1 MKTYMFLG
9 HGSKNQ
15 IKNWN
20 RLKKLLNDIVNTIPL
35 NSKLLYFGDEPNPKA
50 PDIGLV
56 YDYVAKRRPDLFI
69 HMIQN
74 KVAKKYGHPKW
85 VNKVSWHNDV
95 SKECE
100 KIEKPRGKWS
110 GENSKGN
117 PCSNTKKWIE
127 YHNKYGIEK
136 CFIFGGGIT
145 TLIEARFMRKLKIP
159 YLYYPVLRR
168 YLGDKKTLAKD
179 NSVGITHRLCS
190 KQSRHVLI

>member
-1 MKTYMFLG
+1 MKTYIFFG

-15 IKNWN
+15 IKNFN
-20 RLKKLLNDIVNTIPL
+20 KVKILINKIEKEIPR
-35 NSKLLYFGDEPNPKA
+35 NSKLLYFGDEPNPHA

-56 YDYVAKRRPDLFI
+56 YDYIVKKRPDLYI

-74 KVAKKYGHPKW
+74 KIAKKYGYPKW

-100 KIEKPRGKWS
+100 NIQKPRGKWS

-127 YHNKYGIEK
+127 YHKKFGIEK

-145 TLIEARFMRKLKIP
+145 TLIEARFCRKFKIP
-159 YLYYPVLRR
+159 YDYYPVMRK
-168 YLGDKKTLAKD
+168 YLGDKKTLARD
-179 NSVGITHRLCS
+179 NSVGITRRLS
-190 KQSRHVLI
+190 KKKLSI